1 MPLLRVP
8 GQHLQGAGA
17 LRRGELPVTDLTDTR
32 QFYYPPAPMHKYA
45 ARRPE
50 MDNPAGVFLL
60 EGELLVFGWTP
71 AMALVGGVGSFVLIY
86 GALTFWGYLR
96 GEDWISA
103 WEGLGLLPLGA
114 LMFIWYPFF
123 APYRRFV
130 VFDRRRGLV
139 HLPGWFRGRRP
150 DAVRWQDLGVLLAEV
165 PGGYMGSTP
174 LTQVYVVRPPSSLA
188 RREYPPWYRRIPFID
203 GEAAHHDAE
212 QSWRRVA
219 TWMTEPPEASPW
231 ALSRKELDQGI
242 ADEFF
247 RGNWTAH
254 HRDKLTL
261 PASKQLRL
269 FFGTEL
275 LTEPNWVC
283 DAGGRWQRR
292 PDGPRERIELPDG
305 PEEKRVPVDPN
316 EPLWPRLRRR
326 LLGHG

>member
-1 MPLLRVP
+1 MPLVRVR

-17 LRRGELPVTDLTDTR
+17 LRRGECPVTELTDTR
-32 QFYYPPAPMHKYA
+32 QFYYPPAPIDDEEPLLDGPLGIK
-45 ARRPE
+45 
-50 MDNPAGVFLL
+50 LL

-219 TWMTEPPEASPW
+219 TWMTEPLEASPW
-231 ALSRKELDQGI
+231 AVSLKELDQDVAEGDALEDSYRGDWAAFRKDI
-242 ADEFF
+242 A
-247 RGNWTAH
+247 G
-254 HRDKLTL
+254 
-261 PASKQLRL
+261 SLRP
-269 FFGTEL
+269 FYGTEL

-283 DAGGRWQRR
+283 DAEGCWQRR